1 MLINMI
7 DITEKW
13 YRELCSAGL
22 GAFAN
27 CIGDWH
33 GDESYR
39 GNSDAVY
46 AYQRMSDGQKLF
58 LNSSPVARS
67 AVYKAYFDSTRG
79 SDGGTVL
86 IQAISD
92 QYTMWQDV
100 QKLIHTIKP
109 SMQMVE
115 LLLESV
121 KASAAP
127 GS

>member
-1 MLINMI
+1 MLINTI

-46 AYQRMSDGQKLF
+46 AYQRMPEGHKEF
-58 LNSSPVARS
+58 LNKSQVARD
-67 AVYKAYFDSTRG
+67 AVHKAYSDSTRG
-79 SDGGTVL
+79 SDGGMVL

-92 QYTMWQDV
+92 QYAMWQDV
-100 QKLIHTIKP
+100 QKLIHTLKP
-109 SMQMVE
+109 SVQMAE
-115 LLLESV
+115 LLLEVV
-121 KASAAP
+121 KASAAT